1 MTKDRRSMLGLLTA
15 AAAFPILGA
24 TVPALAKVA
33 KKAAKAPA
41 KAGFGASPVP
51 HLTDPWPGPYGG
63 VPPFGKIRVADF
75 EPALDWAMDD
85 QRLSIKAI
93 THNPATP
100 DFANTIEALE
110 SSGQAFGRVTAIY
123 GIYDSNLSDKAF
135 QAVSEKMSP
144 KLAAFADEITQNEAL
159 FARVEAVYKTQ
170 DQMNLTP
177 EQKRLLWLNY
187 RDFVRAGA
195 KLSKADKAKVAA
207 INQALATHFDT
218 FSKNL
223 LHDES
228 KVTWIG
234 KDDLAGL
241 PDSFVASLA
250 AKATALGKPG
260 QYAVQNTR
268 SAMEPFQTYSTRR
281 DLREKVWRLFIL
293 RGDNNDASDN
303 KTTCAE
309 ILRLRAGRALLLGYP
324 THAHW
329 RLEKAMAKTPDNA
342 LNLLMAVWEPAVDRV
357 HEEVADMQKIAEA
370 EHAGITIAPWDYRFY
385 AEKVRKSRYDLDEA
399 EIKPYL
405 QMDKIRDGIFWVAGR
420 MYGFEFQPIH
430 DIPTFHADMQT
441 YKVLRHGELVGV
453 WYFDPYAR
461 DGKNSGAWESEYQ
474 SQAKF
479 PQVRKV
485 VCSNNCNFIKPEPGQ
500 PVLISWDDAET
511 MFHEFGHA
519 IHALSSNVTYG
530 SLAGTS
536 VATDFVE
543 FPSQLNEH
551 WLPIPEVLE
560 KFAVHYKTGEPMP
573 QALQTKIQNSLKFN
587 QGFDMVELLAC
598 AIFDMQVHLAGNVPI
613 DIAQFEKD
621 DMAKLN
627 MPKEIVM
634 RHRPTQFAHIFSS
647 DDYSAGYYSYVWSD
661 ALVADVHEAFMSA
674 GGPFAG
680 DTAKRYFDTI
690 LSRGN
695 TSDQAEEYRA
705 FMGRDVNRDALMRMK
720 GFAA

>member
-1 MTKDRRSMLGLLTA
+1 MLGLFA
-15 AAAFPILGA
+15 AASVLPVLGA
-24 TVPALAKVA
+24 AVPALAKA
-33 KKAAKAPA
+33 KKAGSKTSKTAALT
-41 KAGFGASPVP
+41 ASPAP
-51 HLTDPWPGPYGG
+51 HLTDPWAGPYGG
-63 VPPFGKIRVADF
+63 VPPFDKVRVADF
-75 EPALDWAMDD
+75 EPALDWSMED
-85 QRLSIKAI
+85 QRRAIKAI
-93 THNPATP
+93 TDSPAEP
-100 DFANTIEALE
+100 DFANTIVALE
-110 SSGQAFGRVTAIY
+110 SSGQAFGRVSAIY
-123 GIYDSNLSDKAF
+123 GIWDSNLSDKAF
-135 QAVSEKMSP
+135 QAVSAKMSP

-170 DQMNLTP
+170 DKMTLTP
-177 EQKRLLWLNY
+177 EQKRLLWLND

-195 KLSKADKAKVAA
+195 KLSKADKTKVAA
-207 INQALATHFDT
+207 LNQKLATHFDQ

-228 KVTWIG
+228 QVTLLG

-250 AKATALGKPG
+250 SKAQALGKPG

-268 SAMEPFQTYSTRR
+268 SAVEPFLTYSTRR

-303 KTTCAE
+303 KKICSE
-309 ILRLRAGRALLLGYP
+309 ILRLRAERALLLGYP

-342 LNLLMAVWEPAVDRV
+342 LGLLMAVWEPAVNRV
-357 HEEVADMQKIAEA
+357 HEEVADMQKIADSEGQ
-370 EHAGITIAPWDYRFY
+370 GIAIAPWDYRYY

-420 MYGFEFQPIH
+420 MYGFEFEPIH

-441 YKVLRHGELVGV
+441 YKVLRDGKLVGV

-474 SQAKF
+474 SQAKV
-479 PQVRKV
+479 PEVRKV
-485 VCSNNCNFIKPEPGQ
+485 VCSNNTNFIKPEPGQ

-530 SLAGTS
+530 SLAGTN

-551 WLPIPEVLE
+551 WLPVPEVLE
-560 KFAVHYKTGEPMP
+560 KFAVHYQTGAPMP
-573 QALQTKIQNSLKFN
+573 QALQAKIQNSLKFN

-598 AIFDMQVHLAGNVPI
+598 AIVDMQFHLAGNVPV
-613 DIAQFEKD
+613 DIAQFERD
-621 DMAKLN
+621 ALAKLN

-720 GFAA
+720 GFAV

>member
-1 MTKDRRSMLGLLTA
+1 MLGLFVAATA
-15 AAAFPILGA
+15 LAA
-24 TVPALAKVA
+24 VPAVARPAKKKA
-33 KKAAKAPA
+33 GKAAKAGKGPA
-41 KAGFGASPVP
+41 ASPAP
-51 HLTDPWPGPYGG
+51 YLTDPWGGPYGG
-63 VPPFGKIRVADF
+63 VPAFNKVKVSDF
-75 EPALDWAMDD
+75 EPALDWSMDQ
-85 QRLSIKAI
+85 QRAAIKAI
-93 THNPATP
+93 THDPAKP
-100 DFANTIEALE
+100 DFANTIVALE
-110 SSGQAFGRVTAIY
+110 SSGQAFGRVSAVY
-123 GIYDSNLSDKAF
+123 GIWDSNLSDKAF
-135 QAVSEKMSP
+135 QAVSSKMSP

-170 DQMNLTP
+170 DTMNLTP
-177 EQKRLLWLNY
+177 EQKRLLWLND

-207 INQALATHFDT
+207 INQKLATHFDT

-223 LHDES
+223 LHDEAQ
-228 KVTWIG
+228 VTWVT

-250 AKATALGKPG
+250 AKATALNKPG

-268 SAMEPFQTYSTRR
+268 SAMEPFLTYSTRR

-303 KTTCAE
+303 KTLCSE
-309 ILRLRAGRALLLGYP
+309 ILRLRAERALLLGYP

-342 LNLLMAVWEPAVDRV
+342 LDLLMAVWGPAVGRV
-357 HEEVADMQKIAEA
+357 HEEVADMQKIADA
-370 EHAGITIAPWDYRFY
+370 ETAGITIAPWDYRFY
-385 AEKVRKSRYDLDEA
+385 AEKVRKSRYDLDES

-420 MYGFEFQPIH
+420 MYGFEFHPVH

-441 YKVLRHGELVGV
+441 YKVMRHGELVGV

-461 DGKNSGAWESEYQ
+461 EGKNSGAWESEYQ
-474 SQAKF
+474 GQARV
-479 PQVRKV
+479 PEARKV
-485 VCSNNCNFIKPEPGQ
+485 VCSNNCNFIKPQPGQ

-530 SLAGTS
+530 SLAGTN

-573 QALQTKIQNSLKFN
+573 KALQAKIQNSLKFN
-587 QGFDMVELLAC
+587 QGFNTVELLAC
-598 AIFDMQVHLAGNVPI
+598 AIIDMQFHLAGNVPV

-621 DMAKLN
+621 NLAKLN

-680 DTAKRYFDTI
+680 DTARRYFDTI

-695 TSDQAEEYRA
+695 TADQAEQYRA

-720 GFAA
+720 GFAV

>member
-1 MTKDRRSMLGLLTA
+1 MLGLLA
-15 AAAFPILGA
+15 A
-24 TVPALAKVA
+24 VSALAAVPVLARPA
-33 KKAAKAPA
+33 KKAASKTIKGAQ
-41 KAGFGASPVP
+41 ASPVP
-51 HLTDPWPGPYGG
+51 TLTDPWGGPYGG
-63 VPPFGKIRVADF
+63 VPAFDKVKVADF
-75 EPALDWAMDD
+75 EPALEWAMAE
-85 QRLSIKAI
+85 QRAAIKAI
-93 THNPATP
+93 TDNPGAP

-110 SSGQAFGRVTAIY
+110 SSGQAFGRVSAIY
-123 GIYDSNLSDKAF
+123 GIWDSNLSDKAF
-135 QAVSEKMSP
+135 QAVSTKMSP
-144 KLAAFADEITQNEAL
+144 KLAAFADEITQNGPL
-159 FARVEAVYKTQ
+159 FARVEAVYKAQ
-170 DQMNLTP
+170 DTLNLTP

-207 INQALATHFDT
+207 INKDLAAHFNT

-223 LHDES
+223 LHDEAQ
-228 KVTWIG
+228 VTWLTR
-234 KDDLAGL
+234 DDLAGL

-250 AKATALGKPG
+250 AKARALGKPG

-268 SAMEPFQTYSTRR
+268 SAVEPFLTYSTRR
-281 DLREKVWRLFIL
+281 DLREKIWRVFIL

-303 KTTCAE
+303 KKTCSE
-309 ILRLRAGRALLLGYP
+309 ILRLRAERALLLGYP

-342 LNLLMAVWEPAVDRV
+342 LNLLMAVWGPAVDRV
-357 HEEVADMQKIAEA
+357 HEEVADMQKIAD
-370 EHAGITIAPWDYRFY
+370 GDGVTIAPWDYRFY

-420 MYGFEFQPIH
+420 MYGFEFQPVH
-430 DIPTFHADMQT
+430 DIATFHADMQT

-461 DGKNSGAWESEYQ
+461 EGKNSGAWESEYQ
-474 SQAKF
+474 SQAKV

-519 IHALSSNVTYG
+519 IHALSSNVTYA
-530 SLAGTS
+530 SLAGTN

-551 WLPIPEVLE
+551 WLPVPEVLE
-560 KFAVHYKTGEPMP
+560 KFAVHYRTGEPMP
-573 QALQTKIQNSLKFN
+573 RALQAKVQNSLKFN
-587 QGFDMVELLAC
+587 QGFDTVELLAC
-598 AIFDMQVHLAGNVPI
+598 AIVDMQFHLAGNVPV
-613 DIAQFEKD
+613 DVAAFEKD
-621 DMAKLN
+621 ALAKLG

-661 ALVADVHEAFMSA
+661 ALVADVHEAFMKA

-680 DTAKRYFDTI
+680 DTAQRYFDTI

-695 TSDQAEEYRA
+695 TMDQAEEYRA

-720 GFAA
+720 GFAV

>member
-1 MTKDRRSMLGLLTA
+1 MLGLLTA
-15 AAAFPILGA
+15 ATAMAAL
-24 TVPALAKVA
+24 PAMAKPAKKKVA
-33 KKAAKAPA
+33 KAEKAKGPA
-41 KAGFGASPVP
+41 ASPAP
-51 HLTDPWPGPYGG
+51 YLTDPWKGPYGG
-63 VPPFGKIRVADF
+63 IPPFDKVKVADF
-75 EPALDWAMDD
+75 EPALDWAMDQ
-85 QRLSIKAI
+85 QRIAIKAI
-93 THNPATP
+93 TGDPAAP
-100 DFANTIEALE
+100 DFANTIFALE
-110 SSGQAFGRVTAIY
+110 SSGQAYGRVSAIY
-123 GIYDSNLSDKAF
+123 GIWDSNLSDKAF
-135 QAVSEKMSP
+135 QAVSAKMSP

-170 DQMNLTP
+170 DKANLTP

-195 KLSKADKAKVAA
+195 KLSKADKAKVAG
-207 INQALATHFDT
+207 INQKLAVHFDT

-228 KVTWIG
+228 QVTYIG
-234 KDDLAGL
+234 KTDLAGL

-250 AKATALGKPG
+250 AKAAALGKPG

-268 SAMEPFQTYSTRR
+268 SAMEPFLTYSTRR

-303 KTTCAE
+303 KKTCSE
-309 ILRLRAGRALLLGYP
+309 ILRLRAERALLLGYP

-342 LNLLMAVWEPAVDRV
+342 LNLLMAVWGPAVGRV
-357 HEEVADMQKIAEA
+357 HEEVADMQKIADTEGA
-370 EHAGITIAPWDYRFY
+370 NITIAPWDYRFY
-385 AEKVRKSRYDLDEA
+385 AEKVRKSRYDLDES

-420 MYGFEFQPIH
+420 MYGFEFEPVH

-474 SQAKF
+474 SQAKV
-479 PQVRKV
+479 PVVHKV

-519 IHALSSNVTYG
+519 IHALSSDVTYG
-530 SLAGTS
+530 SLAGTN

-551 WLPIPEVLE
+551 WLPIPEVLQ

-573 QALQTKIQNSLKFN
+573 AALQTKIQNSLKFN
-587 QGFDMVELLAC
+587 QGFDTVELLAC
-598 AIFDMQVHLAGNVPI
+598 AIVDMQFHLAGNVPV

-621 DMAKLN
+621 ALAKLN

-634 RHRPTQFAHIFSS
+634 RHRPPQFAHIFSS

-661 ALVADVHEAFMSA
+661 ALVADVHEAFMNA

-695 TSDQAEEYRA
+695 TADQAEQYRS

-720 GFAA
+720 GFAV

>member
-1 MTKDRRSMLGLLTA
+1 MLGFLTA
-15 AAAFPILGA
+15 ATALAAF
-24 TVPALAKVA
+24 PALAKRA
-33 KKAAKAPA
+33 AKPEKKAAKAVAKTAGSHSPA
-41 KAGFGASPVP
+41 PY
-51 HLTDPWPGPYGG
+51 LTDPWTGPYGG
-63 VPPFGKIRVADF
+63 VPPFGKVRVSDF
-75 EPALDWAMDD
+75 EPALDWAMDQ
-85 QRLSIKAI
+85 QRIAIKAI
-93 THNPATP
+93 TANSAAP
-100 DFANTIEALE
+100 DFANTIVALE
-110 SSGQAFGRVTAIY
+110 SSGQAYGRVSAIY
-123 GIYDSNLSDKAF
+123 GIWDSNLSDKAF
-135 QAVSEKMSP
+135 QTVSAKMSP

-159 FARVEAVYKTQ
+159 FARVEAVYKAQ
-170 DQMNLTP
+170 DKLDLTA

-207 INQALATHFDT
+207 INQKLATHFDT

-228 KVTWIG
+228 QVTYVG
-234 KDDLAGL
+234 KADLAGL

-268 SAMEPFQTYSTRR
+268 SAMEPFLTYSTRR

-303 KTTCAE
+303 KQTCSE
-309 ILRLRAGRALLLGYP
+309 ILRLRAERALLLGYP

-342 LNLLMAVWEPAVDRV
+342 LNLLMAVWGPAVGRV
-357 HEEVADMQKIAEA
+357 HEEVADMQKIADA
-370 EHAGITIAPWDYRFY
+370 EGANITIAPWDYRFY
-385 AEKVRKSRYDLDEA
+385 AEKVRKSRYDLDES

-420 MYGFEFQPIH
+420 MYGFEFQPVH

-474 SQAKF
+474 SQAKV
-479 PQVRKV
+479 PVVHKV

-519 IHALSSNVTYG
+519 IHALSSDVTYG

-573 QALQTKIQNSLKFN
+573 KALQAKIQNSLKFN
-587 QGFDMVELLAC
+587 QGFDTVELLAC
-598 AIFDMQVHLAGNVPI
+598 AIVDMQFHLAGNVPV

-621 DMAKLN
+621 ALAKLN

-634 RHRPTQFAHIFSS
+634 RHRPPQFAHIFSS

-695 TSDQAEEYRA
+695 TADQAEQYRS

-720 GFAA
+720 GFAV

>member
-1 MTKDRRSMLGLLTA
+1 MLGLLA
-15 AAAFPILGA
+15 AASVLPVLGA
-24 TVPALAKVA
+24 AVPALAKPA
-33 KKAAKAPA
+33 KKAAK
-41 KAGFGASPVP
+41 KAVAQAVGKTASPAP
-51 HLTDPWPGPYGG
+51 HLTDPWSGPYGG
-63 VPPFGKIRVADF
+63 VPPFDKIKVADF
-75 EPALDWAMDD
+75 EPALDWAMDQ
-85 QRLSIKAI
+85 QRMAIKAI
-93 THNPATP
+93 TANTEAP
-100 DFANTIEALE
+100 DFANTIVALE
-110 SSGQAFGRVTAIY
+110 SSGQAFGRVSAIY

-135 QAVSEKMSP
+135 QAVSAKMSP
-144 KLAAFADEITQNEAL
+144 KLAAFSDEITQNEAL
-159 FARVEAVYKTQ
+159 FARVEAVYKAQ
-170 DQMNLTP
+170 DRMTLTP

-207 INQALATHFDT
+207 INQKLATHFDQ

-228 KVTWIG
+228 QVTWLT

-250 AKATALGKPG
+250 TKAAALGKPG

-268 SAMEPFQTYSTRR
+268 SAMEPFETYSTRR

-303 KTTCAE
+303 KKVCSE
-309 ILRLRAGRALLLGYP
+309 ILRLRAERALLLGYP

-342 LNLLMAVWEPAVDRV
+342 LNLLMAVWEPAVNRV
-357 HEEVADMQKIAEA
+357 HEEVADMQKIADA
-370 EHAGITIAPWDYRFY
+370 DKAGITIAPWDYRYY
-385 AEKVRKSRYDLDEA
+385 AEKVRKSRYDLDES

-430 DIPTFHADMQT
+430 DVSTFHADMQT

-474 SQAKF
+474 SQAKV

-519 IHALSSNVTYG
+519 IHALSSNVTYA
-530 SLAGTS
+530 SLAGTN

-573 QALQTKIQNSLKFN
+573 QALQVKIQNSLKFN
-587 QGFDMVELLAC
+587 EGFNTVELLAC
-598 AIFDMQVHLAGNVPI
+598 AIVDMQFHLAGNVPV

-621 DMAKLN
+621 ALAKLN

-634 RHRPTQFAHIFSS
+634 RHRPPQFAHIFSS

-720 GFAA
+720 GFAV

>member
-1 MTKDRRSMLGLLTA
+1 MLGLLTA
-15 AAAFPILGA
+15 A
-24 TVPALAKVA
+24 TALAALPAVA
-33 KKAAKAPA
+33 RPVKKAAKAAAKTRVSHSPA
-41 KAGFGASPVP
+41 P
-51 HLTDPWPGPYGG
+51 HLTDPWTGPYGG
-63 VPPFGKIRVADF
+63 VPPFDKIRVSEF
-75 EPALDWAMDD
+75 EPALDWAMDQ
-85 QRLSIKAI
+85 QRTAIKAI
-93 THNPATP
+93 TGNPEQP
-100 DFANTIEALE
+100 DFANTIVALE
-110 SSGQAFGRVTAIY
+110 SSGQAYGRVSAIY
-123 GIYDSNLSDKAF
+123 GIWDSNLSDKAF
-135 QAVSEKMSP
+135 QAVSAKMSP

-159 FARVEAVYKTQ
+159 FARVEAVYKAQ
-170 DQMNLTP
+170 DKASLTS

-207 INQALATHFDT
+207 INQKLATHFDQ

-223 LHDES
+223 LHDEAQ
-228 KVTWIG
+228 VTWLT

-250 AKATALGKPG
+250 TKAQALGKPG

-268 SAMEPFQTYSTRR
+268 SAMEPFETYSTRR

-293 RGDNNDASDN
+293 RGDNNDATDN
-303 KTTCAE
+303 KKVCSE
-309 ILRLRAGRALLLGYP
+309 ILRLRAERALLLGYP

-342 LNLLMAVWEPAVDRV
+342 LNLLMAVWGPAVGRV
-357 HEEVADMQKIAEA
+357 HEEVADMQKIADA
-370 EHAGITIAPWDYRFY
+370 ENAGITIAPWDYRFY
-385 AEKVRKSRYDLDEA
+385 AEKVRKSRYDLDES

-474 SQAKF
+474 SQAKV
-479 PQVRKV
+479 PAVRKV

-519 IHALSSNVTYG
+519 IHALSSDVTYG
-530 SLAGTS
+530 SLAGTN

-573 QALQTKIQNSLKFN
+573 KALQAKIQNSLKFN
-587 QGFDMVELLAC
+587 EGFNTVELLAC
-598 AIFDMQVHLAGNVPI
+598 AIVDMQFHLAGNVPV

-621 DMAKLN
+621 ALAKLN

-634 RHRPTQFAHIFSS
+634 RHRPPQFAHIFSS

-720 GFAA
+720 GFAV

>member
-1 MTKDRRSMLGLLTA
+1 MLGLIA
-15 AAAFPILGA
+15 AASVLPILGA
-24 TVPALAKVA
+24 ALPALAKA
-33 KKAAKAPA
+33 KKATSKTRKAA
-41 KAGFGASPVP
+41 SLTASPAP
-51 HLTDPWPGPYGG
+51 HLTDPWAGPYGG
-63 VPPFGKIRVADF
+63 VPPFDKVRVADF
-75 EPALDWAMDD
+75 EPALDWAMED
-85 QRLSIKAI
+85 QRRAIKAI
-93 THNPATP
+93 TDNPAEP
-100 DFANTIEALE
+100 DFANTIIALE
-110 SSGQAFGRVTAIY
+110 SSGQAFGRVSAIY
-123 GIYDSNLSDKAF
+123 GIWDSNLSDKAF
-135 QAVSEKMSP
+135 QAVSAKMSP

-170 DQMNLTP
+170 DKMTLTP
-177 EQKRLLWLNY
+177 EQKRLLWLND

-195 KLSKADKAKVAA
+195 KLSKADKTKVAA
-207 INQALATHFDT
+207 LNQKLATHFDQ

-228 KVTWIG
+228 QVTLLG

-250 AKATALGKPG
+250 SKAQALGKPG

-268 SAMEPFQTYSTRR
+268 SAVEPFLTYSTRR

-303 KTTCAE
+303 KKICSE
-309 ILRLRAGRALLLGYP
+309 ILRLRAERALLLGYP

-342 LNLLMAVWEPAVDRV
+342 LNLLMAVWGPAVNRV
-357 HEEVADMQKIAEA
+357 HEEVADMQKIADA
-370 EHAGITIAPWDYRFY
+370 EGQGVTIAPWDYRYY

-420 MYGFEFQPIH
+420 MYGFEFEPIH

-474 SQAKF
+474 SQAKV

-485 VCSNNCNFIKPEPGQ
+485 VCSNNTNFIKPEPGQ

-530 SLAGTS
+530 SLAGTN

-551 WLPIPEVLE
+551 WLPVPEVLE
-560 KFAVHYKTGEPMP
+560 KFAVHYQTGAPMP
-573 QALQTKIQNSLKFN
+573 QALQAKIQNSLKFN

-598 AIFDMQVHLAGNVPI
+598 AIVDMQFHLAGNVPV
-613 DIAQFEKD
+613 DIAQFEKEAL
-621 DMAKLN
+621 AKLN

-720 GFAA
+720 GFAV